1 MREAV
6 HDGHGA
12 GAAQGAQAA
21 RGAGALALCASTI
34 FVSAFLLFLVQPL
47 IARQILP
54 WFGGSAAVWTLCL
67 VFFQVVLLVGYFYAD
82 WLSRR
87 PLRMQAIVHA
97 LLLLAACAML
107 PVIPDAAWKPTGQ
120 GDPSA
125 GVLAVLAATIGL
137 PYLAVCTTGPLV
149 QSWVARLHAGDAP
162 RQAKVYRLFALSNL
176 AALAAL
182 VVYPFVL
189 EPVFALRAQAVAW
202 SVGFGLFAVLAIV
215 SVVAVVKARPTQTGA
230 QAAASTA
237 PSTPLSWSD
246 QLLWLVLA
254 ALGTVALLAVSAFIT
269 QDIASVPMLWIVPL
283 ALYLL
288 SFVLC
293 FDSDFWYRRRL
304 FWPAVVVLTPVMGW
318 YLNTPQRSLPI
329 AAAIGLYCAGL
340 FAICMFANGELARA
354 RPGPERLTRFYLLLA
369 LGGAVGGIFAGV
381 VAPHFFNG
389 YWELPASLAAPGL
402 IMLWLVR
409 GRQQWVWFAFALAVV
424 VGFAA
429 FLRMDAVSVSNN
441 VFHAS
446 VAALA
451 CFAAGYGA
459 WRARSWAAGA
469 GLAGALAAGAVAWL
483 SIASVLEAD
492 NRTVLR
498 VRNFYGALRVEQFG
512 IPGGLTASRRLMH
525 GVISHGEQLQGA
537 VQRRLPSTYYGPKSG
552 AGLALLTNR
561 SQTQRVGVIGL
572 GVGTLAAFGRSGD
585 TYRFYEINPRV
596 TEAARSHFTYLA
608 DSPATVEVAQGDAR
622 LLMQQELDAH
632 GSQRFD
638 TIVVDAFS
646 GDAIPMHLMT
656 REALALYRQHLL
668 PTGVIAFHISNRHLL
683 LAPVVKRLAED
694 AGMQALRVHFEPAP
708 GNATLEHSS
717 EYVLLTNDAR
727 FLQDAVVRER
737 GEAIDAAG
745 VATWTDDHSN
755 LLAALRWTVKP

>member
-1 MREAV
+1 MRKAP
-6 HDGHGA
+6 DAAHGK
-12 GAAQGAQAA
+12 
-21 RGAGALALCASTI
+21 GALALCASTI

-67 VFFQVVLLVGYFYAD
+67 VFFQVVLLLGYFYAD

-87 PLRMQAIVHA
+87 PLRTQAVVHA
-97 LLLLAACAML
+97 LLLLAGCAML
-107 PVIPDAAWKPTGQ
+107 PVVPDAAWKPTGQ
-120 GDPSA
+120 GDPAA

-189 EPVFALRAQAVAW
+189 EPVFALHAQAVAW
-202 SVGFGLFAVLAIV
+202 SAGFGLFAVLAVV
-215 SVVAVVKARPTQTGA
+215 SVVAVGKARPTQTGA
-230 QAAASTA
+230 EAAAA
-237 PSTPLSWSD
+237 PAAPAEPLPWRD

-293 FDSDFWYRRRL
+293 FDSDFWYRRWL
-304 FWPAVVVLTPVMGW
+304 FWPAVLLLTPVMGW

-354 RPGPERLTRFYLLLA
+354 RPGPARLTRFYLLLA
-369 LGGAVGGIFAGV
+369 LGGAIGGLFAGV
-381 VAPHFFNG
+381 FAPHFFNG
-389 YWELPASLAAPGL
+389 YWELPASLAVPGL
-402 IMLWLVR
+402 VMLWLVR
-409 GRQQWVWFAFALAVV
+409 ARQQWVWFVFAVAVV
-424 VGFAA
+424 LGFAA
-429 FLRMDAVSVSNN
+429 FLKMDAVAVSLNI
-441 VFHAS
+441 FYAA

-451 CFAAGYGA
+451 CFAVGYTA
-459 WRARSWAAGA
+459 WRARTWAAGA
-469 GLAGALAAGAVAWL
+469 GLGGALAAAAVAWL
-483 SIASVLEAD
+483 SVSSVLEAD
-492 NRTVLR
+492 NRTMLR

-512 IPGGLTASRRLMH
+512 IPGALSASRRLMH

-537 VQRRLPSTYYGPKSG
+537 VQRRLPSTYYGPQSG
-552 AGLALLTNR
+552 GGLALLTQR
-561 SQTQRVGVIGL
+561 GATQRVGVIGL
-572 GVGTLAAFGRSGD
+572 GVGTLAAYGRAGD
-585 TYRFYEINPRV
+585 TVRFYEINPRV
-596 TEAARSHFTYLA
+596 TAAARSHFTYLA
-608 DSPATVEVAQGDAR
+608 DSAGKVEIAQGDAR

-638 TIVVDAFS
+638 VIMVDAFS

-656 REALALYRQHLL
+656 REALALYSQHLL
-668 PTGVIAFHISNRHLL
+668 PTGVIAFHISNRHLK

-694 AGMQALRVHFEPAP
+694 AGMQAVRVHFEAVP

-717 EYVLLTNDAR
+717 EYVLLTRDAR
-727 FLQDAVVRER
+727 FLQDPVIRER

-745 VATWTDDHSN
+745 VSVWTDDHSN
-755 LLAALRWTVKP
+755 LLAALRWVER

>member
-1 MREAV
+1 MRKGS
-6 HDGHGA
+6 D
-12 GAAQGAQAA
+12 
-21 RGAGALALCASTI
+21 GAGALALCASTI

-87 PLRMQAIVHA
+87 PLRTQAVVHA

-107 PVIPDAAWKPTGQ
+107 PVIPGAAWKPSGQ
-120 GDPSA
+120 GDPA
-125 GVLAVLAATIGL
+125 LGVLAVLAVTIGL

-162 RQAKVYRLFALSNL
+162 RQARVYRLFALSNL

-189 EPVFALRAQAVAW
+189 EPVFALRVQAIAW
-202 SVGFGLFAVLAIV
+202 SVGFGVFAVLAIV
-215 SVVAVVKARPTQTGA
+215 SVLAVARARPASIVAETT
-230 QAAASTA
+230 AALPAA
-237 PSTPLSWSD
+237 PLSWAD
-246 QLLWLVLA
+246 QILWLVLA

-293 FDSDFWYRRRL
+293 FDSDFWYRRRI
-304 FWPAVVVLTPVMGW
+304 FWPAVLLLTPVMGW

-329 AAAIGLYCAGL
+329 AAAIGLYCVGL

-369 LGGAVGGIFAGV
+369 LGGALGGIFAGV
-381 VAPHFFNG
+381 IAPHFFNG
-389 YWELPASLAAPGL
+389 YWELPASLAVPGL
-402 IMLWLVR
+402 ILLWLTR
-409 GRQQWVWFAFALAVV
+409 ARQQWVWLAFAFAIVV
-424 VGFAA
+424 AYG
-429 FLRMDAVSVSNN
+429 
-441 VFHAS
+441 VFIRLAS
-446 VAALA
+446 VAVSLPVFYAMVTALA
-451 CFAAGYGA
+451 CVATGYTA

-469 GLAGALAAGAVAWL
+469 GLAGALVSVAVAWL
-483 SIASVLEAD
+483 SISSVLEAD
-492 NRTVLR
+492 NRTMLR

-512 IPGGLTASRRLMH
+512 IPGALTASRRLMH

-537 VQRRLPSTYYGPKSG
+537 VQRLLPSTYYGPKSG
-552 AGLALLTNR
+552 VGLALLTNR
-561 SQTQRVGVIGL
+561 REPQRVGVIGL
-572 GVGTLAAFGRSGD
+572 GVGTLAAYGRHGD
-585 TYRFYEINPRV
+585 TVRFYEINPRV
-596 TEAARSHFTYLA
+596 TAAARSHFNYLA
-608 DSPATVEVAQGDAR
+608 DSRATVEIAMGDAR
-622 LLMQQELDAH
+622 LLMQQELDAQ

-638 TIVVDAFS
+638 VIVVDAFS
-646 GDAIPMHLMT
+646 GDAIPLHLMT

-668 PTGVIAFHISNRHLL
+668 PTGVIAFHISNRHLD
-683 LAPVVKRLAED
+683 LAPVVKRLADD
-694 AGMQALRVHFEPAP
+694 AGMQAVRVRFEPVT
-708 GNATLEHSS
+708 GNLTLEHTSD
-717 EYVLLTNDAR
+717 YVLLTRDAG
-727 FLQDAVVRER
+727 FLADPAVRER
-737 GEAIDAAG
+737 GEAMESGGAAL
-745 VATWTDDHSN
+745 WTDDYSN
-755 LLAALRWTVKP
+755 LLAALRWTPP

>member
-1 MREAV
+1 MAETRR
-6 HDGHGA
+6 A
-12 GAAQGAQAA
+12 GEGS
-21 RGAGALALCASTI
+21 GALAHCASTI

-87 PLRMQAIVHA
+87 PLRTQAIVHA

-120 GDPSA
+120 GDPA
-125 GVLAVLAATIGL
+125 TGVLAVLAATIGL

-176 AALAAL
+176 AALFAL

-189 EPVFALRAQAVAW
+189 EPVFALRAQAIAW
-202 SVGFGLFAVLAIV
+202 SAGFGLFAVLAIV
-215 SVVAVVKARPTQTGA
+215 SVLAVARAKPSPV
-230 QAAASTA
+230 AAAIHA
-237 PSTPLSWSD
+237 PAAVPASPLSWAD
-246 QLLWLVLA
+246 QALWLMLS

-293 FDSDFWYRRRL
+293 FDSDFWYRRWL
-304 FWPAVVVLTPVMGW
+304 FWPAVLVLAPVMGW

-329 AAAIGLYCAGL
+329 PAAIGLFCAGL
-340 FAICMFANGELARA
+340 FAICMVSNGELARA
-354 RPGPERLTRFYLLLA
+354 RPGPARLTRFYLLLS
-369 LGGAVGGIFAGV
+369 LGGALGGIFAGV

-402 IMLWLVR
+402 ILLWLVR
-409 GRQQWVWFAFALAVV
+409 GRQQWVWFGFALAVV

-429 FLRMDAVSVSNN
+429 FLRMDAVAVSTN
-441 VFHAS
+441 VFYAS
-446 VAALA
+446 IAALA
-451 CFAAGYGA
+451 CLAVLYTA

-469 GLAGALAAGAVAWL
+469 GLAGVLVSAIVAWL
-483 SIASVLEAD
+483 SIASVREAD
-492 NRTVLR
+492 NRTMLR

-512 IPGGLTASRRLMH
+512 IPGAPTASRRLMH

-537 VQRRLPSTYYGPKSG
+537 VQRRLPSTYYGPESG

-561 SQTQRVGVIGL
+561 GASQRVGVIGL

-585 TYRFYEINPRV
+585 TFRFYEINPRV
-596 TEAARSHFTYLA
+596 TAAARSHFTYLA
-608 DSPATVEVAQGDAR
+608 DSAATVEIAQGDAR
-622 LLMQQELDAH
+622 LLMQQELEAH

-638 TIVVDAFS
+638 VIVVDAFS

-656 REALALYRQHLL
+656 REAMALYRRHLL
-668 PTGVIAFHISNRHLL
+668 PTGVIAFHISNRHLA

-694 AGMQALRVHFEPAP
+694 VGMQGVRIGFKPAP
-708 GNATLEHSS
+708 GNPTLEHAS
-717 EYVLLTNDAR
+717 EYVLLTNDGR
-727 FLQDAVVRER
+727 FLQDPVVRER
-737 GEAIDAAG
+737 GEAIDATG

-755 LLAALRWTVKP
+755 LLAALQWTIKP